1 MCRFVKWEAAIG
13 DDEKECAMSDFTI
26 DIDIDA
32 PQETVFDYI
41 ADGSRTPEWYE
52 AVQTAS
58 KTTEGP
64 TAEGTRY
71 TFLRAL
77 PQGEV
82 VNDVEVSEF
91 REPSVVAFTS
101 RSGPTPFVY
110 RYRVEPSGAGSR
122 VILEGSITGEGLRG
136 PAAFL
141 APLAGKFFKRGMAE
155 NLKALKARLE
165 S

>member
-1 MCRFVKWEAAIG
+1 MMG
-13 DDEKECAMSDFTI
+13 DFTI
-26 DIDIDA
+26 DIEVDA
-32 PQETVFDYI
+32 APTTVFNYI
-41 ADGSRTPEWYE
+41 ADGTRTPEWYE

-64 TAEGTRY
+64 TVEGTFF
-71 TFLRAL
+71 TFTRVL

-82 VNDVEVSEF
+82 VNEVEVSEF
-91 REPSVVAFTS
+91 EEPSLITYSS

-110 RYRVEPSGAGSR
+110 RYRIEPSGGGSR

-136 PAAFL
+136 PAALL
-141 APLAGKFFKRGMAE
+141 APVAGKFFAKGMAQ